1 MKEDRTEPTPD
12 PFEYPSDVTFVE
24 VDGRTFII
32 IGTAHISQESTDL
45 VREVIEREHPD
56 TVCVELD
63 EQRYQSLQDQRKW
76 EALDLREII
85 RRKQLM
91 TLIINLLLSSY
102 QKRLGQKL
110 GVAPGTELLEATKVA
125 QELDIPLELVDRD
138 VRITL
143 RRAWNSMSF
152 IEKMKLLGSGVIGAV
167 EGEEISEEQLTELR
181 QSDVLTELMNELGDF
196 MPVLKAVLIDE
207 RDTYIAQKTRAVSGQ
222 KVVVVVGAGHMNG
235 IRQTLEAN
243 QDQDLSAIETIPKA
257 SPVGKIIGWSIPALI
272 LGGLFYIGFTQ
283 GAEALRDNAWYWF
296 IANGIP
302 TAIGVALAWGH
313 PFTIVASFLA
323 APFTSLTPL
332 IGAGYVA
339 AFVQV
344 YWKPPTVKEL
354 QSVGEDVSQP
364 KMWWK
369 NRLLRVFL
377 VFIFASLGSVL
388 GTVLGAS
395 EIISNLF

>member
-1 MKEDRTEPTPD
+1 MEENVTETPE

-24 VDGRTFII
+24 VNGRTYII
-32 IGTAHISQESTDL
+32 VGTAHISQESTDL
-45 VREVIEREHPD
+45 VREVIEREKPD

-63 EQRYQSLQDQRKW
+63 EQRYQSLIDQKKW

-125 QELDIPLELVDRD
+125 KELDIPLELVDRD

-152 IEKMKLLGSGVIGAV
+152 IEKMKLLGSGFIGAF

-181 QSDVLTELMNELGDF
+181 QSDVLTELMNELGEF
-196 MPVLKAVLIDE
+196 MPVLKTVLIDE
-207 RDTYIAQKTRAVSGQ
+207 RDTYIAQKTRAAKGN
-222 KVVVVVGAGHMNG
+222 KVVAVVGAGHMNG

-243 QDQDLSAIETIPKA
+243 KDEDLSAIETVPKG
-257 SPVGKIIGWSIPALI
+257 SNTGKIIGWGIPALI
-272 LGGLFYIGFTQ
+272 IGALLYIGFTQ
-283 GAEALRDNAWYWF
+283 GVEALLENSWYWF

-302 TAIGVALAWGH
+302 TALGTALAWGH
-313 PFTIVASFLA
+313 PVTILVSFFA
-323 APFTSLTPL
+323 APFTSLTPV

-339 AFVQV
+339 ALVQV
-344 YWKPPTVKEL
+344 YMKPPTVKEL
-354 QSVGEDVSQP
+354 QTVGEDASQA

-369 NRLLRVFL
+369 NKLLRVLL
-377 VFIFASLGSVL
+377 VFIFASLGSIL